1 MSTCAF
7 PCPLNG
13 VSQYCARSVFARL
26 AECTLWADLDIRVLR
41 ILSETTVLRVVA
53 VLVPAVSFA

>member
-1 MSTCAF
+1 MSTCAI
-7 PCPLNG
+7 PCPFNG

-26 AECTLWADLDIRVLR
+26 AECILGADLDMRLFR
-41 ILSETTVLRVVA
+41 ILPETTVLCVVA